1 MNSWTVGLT
10 VGRGDA
16 VGPGRETE
24 GTTLV
29 ELLVEADVSGP
40 QTKAA
45 DVVAASVVVVVGV
58 GSYGA
63 TGQMIV
69 GWGGERE
76 VTYRS
81 SECGSEGA
89 DD

>member
-1 MNSWTVGLT
+1 MNPWTVGLT

-16 VGPGRETE
+16 VGPAVETE
-24 GTTLV
+24 ETTLV

-58 GSYGA
+58 GSYDA
-63 TGQMIV
+63 TDQMIV
-69 GWGGERE
+69 EWGGERE

-81 SECGSEGA
+81 GECGSEGA